1 MIRLMNPQD
10 TKDTVWGL
18 AAGPYSI
25 TICPFWPVFG
35 HLEHQVTGFAKFYP
49 PSLYRDF
56 NFTKV
61 NLL

>member
-18 AAGPYSI
+18 AAGPCSI

-49 PSLYRDF
+49 PLS
-56 NFTKV
+56 TV
-61 NLL
+61 TVTSTLLK

>member
-18 AAGPYSI
+18 AAGPCSI

-35 HLEHQVTGFAKFYP
+35 HLEHQVTGFAKFTP
-49 PSLYRDF
+49 LS
-56 NFTKV
+56 TST
-61 NLL
+61 LLK